1 MNYALKLKIET
12 QLIIFIKKRFS
23 TVTIVIINLKNEL
36 LVEILNTNL
45 WQTKVVLSKNV
56 QTFD

>member
-1 MNYALKLKIET
+1 MNYALKLKIEI